1 MKAKKSMGFSKPNSD
16 EKYLEMV
23 STALRRFSVPATRT
37 KEEAWQMLLAKMEER
52 ASTPAIQHY
61 RIGKFVAMAAAAI
74 IGLFIVTWFFLN
86 GDERKISTGFG
97 EMATVYLPDS
107 SVVILNSGTTIWYSP
122 KDWNKERL
130 VKLDGEAFFKVK
142 HGQKFSVVAAK
153 TVTRVLGTTF
163 NVYARGSEVRVSCLT
178 GKVQVTS
185 KISGMTTLLLPGV
198 KTKVNALGKFN
209 TGATSIEKEAAWVE
223 GKFYYQQEGVGRVF
237 DEIERQFNV
246 TIIYNGS
253 RIRSYTGFFTNKNLT
268 DALDLVCI
276 PMQLRYER
284 IDNKTVKIFSA
295 N

>member
-1 MKAKKSMGFSKPNSD
+1 MKASKNMGRSKPVTD
-16 EKYLEMV
+16 EKNLELV
-23 STALRRFSVPATRT
+23 FTALQQLQIPTVKT
-37 KEEAWQMLLAKMEER
+37 KEEAWHALLEKLDER
-52 ASTPAIQHY
+52 AYSPS
-61 RIGKFVAMAAAAI
+61 IGRRSIGRSVAFAAAAL
-74 IGLFIVTWFFLN
+74 IGLFLVTWFFLQN
-86 GDERKISTGFG
+86 SQRKITTGYG

-122 KDWNKERL
+122 KNWDRERL
-130 VKLDGEAFFKVK
+130 VKLNGEAFFKVK

-153 TVTRVLGTTF
+153 TVTSVLGTTF

-198 KTKVNALGKFN
+198 KTKVNALGKLN
-209 TGATSIEKEAAWVE
+209 TGTTSIEKEAAWVE
-223 GKFYYQQEGVGRVF
+223 GKFYYQQEGIGRVF

-268 DALDLVCI
+268 EALDLVCI

-284 IDNKTVKIFSA
+284 IDSKTVKIFSA

>member
-1 MKAKKSMGFSKPNSD
+1 VKAKQSIGFNKPNSD
-16 EKYLEMV
+16 EKNLEMV
-23 STALRRFSVPATRT
+23 STALRRLNVPATRT

-52 ASTPAIQHY
+52 ASSPVIQHH

-86 GDERKISTGFG
+86 SDERKISTGFS

-122 KDWNKERL
+122 KNWNKERL

-153 TVTRVLGTTF
+153 TVTSVLGTTF

-178 GKVQVTS
+178 GKVQVKS

-198 KTKVNALGKFN
+198 KTKVNALGMLN
-209 TGATSIEKEAAWVE
+209 TGTTSIEKEAAWVE
-223 GKFYYQQEGVGRVF
+223 GKFYYQQEGIGRVF

-253 RIRSYTGFFTNKNLT
+253 RLRSYTGFFTNKNLT

-276 PMQLRYER
+276 PMQLRYKR
-284 IDNKTVKIFSA
+284 IDNNTVKIFSA